1 VIASLQEGTTEL
13 VLGPMLRYAGSE
25 SATFWVETSA
35 PCEVEI
41 LGHRTSTFAVEGHH
55 YALLLVDD
63 LTPDSVTPYDVRLDG
78 ALVWPPDD
86 GRPQPV
92 VHTRNHERRA
102 RLVFGSCRVG
112 DRQPTHLGHSWPE
125 DVKALGIDAL
135 WTYAKQL
142 QRGEMQWPNA
152 VLLLGD
158 QVYADEVSPETREF
172 IETRR
177 GQNTEPIEQVADFEE
192 YTRLYRESWSEPDI
206 RWLLST
212 VPTVMIFDDHDVH
225 DDWNISWL
233 WVEEMRRKPWWEAR
247 ITGAFMS
254 YWVYQHLGNLSPP
267 ELAEDTVYPQVKADP
282 DGGALLR
289 RLAHTWDR
297 ESAASRWAFYRDFG
311 DTRLL
316 VLDSRAAR
324 VLSAGRR
331 QMIDDDEWD
340 WIVEHSSGAF
350 DHVIIAST
358 LPVFLPIGI
367 HHLQAWNEALCAG
380 RWGRLAAT
388 LSEQLRRAV
397 DLEHWAAFNRSFE
410 QLCDWLRTIARGTED
425 AEPPASILLLGGDV
439 HCSSVSEV
447 DLGVGNSSRV
457 HQLICSPFRNPLS
470 TKERRI
476 VQATGSRIAAKLFA
490 LLARLAGV
498 ALPSASWTPLR
509 DATFENA
516 LGELV
521 LEGRS
526 ASATIRRSPR
536 EGEDPDLLVAEQSLA
551 LTDGRHEGAGGG
563 IASGT
568 TGPAPGATLT
578 LNNSE
583 VSWNTVESN
592 PGSSFGAE
600 AVPSEVR
607 RRSW

>member
-1 VIASLQEGTTEL
+1 
-13 VLGPMLRYAGSE
+13 MLRYAGSE

-41 LGHRTSTFAVEGHH
+41 LGRRTSTFAVEGHH

-78 ALVWPPDD
+78 ELVWPPDD

-92 VHTRNHERRA
+92 VHTRNNERHA

-112 DRQPTHLGHSWPE
+112 DRQPTHLGREWPE
-125 DVKALGIDAL
+125 DVRAIGIDAL

-142 QRGEMQWPNA
+142 QRGKMEWPDA

-177 GQNTEPIEQVADFEE
+177 GSDTDPIDQVADFEE

-206 RWLLST
+206 RWLFST
-212 VPTVMIFDDHDVH
+212 VPTTMVFDDHDVH

-233 WVEEMRRKPWWEAR
+233 WVEEMRRKSWWEAR
-247 ITGAFMS
+247 ITGAFMA

-267 ELAEDTVYPQVKADP
+267 ELEEDTVYPQVKAETDAGP
-282 DGGALLR
+282 LLR
-289 RLAHTWDR
+289 RLAHEWDR

-324 VLSAGRR
+324 VLSDGRR
-331 QMIDDDEWD
+331 QMIDDEEWD
-340 WIVEHSSGAF
+340 WIVDHSSGAF

-367 HHLQAWNEALCAG
+367 HHLQAWNEALCSG
-380 RWGRLAAT
+380 RWGRLAAS
-388 LSEQLRRAV
+388 LSERLRRAV
-397 DLEHWAAFNRSFE
+397 DLEHWAAFNPSFE
-410 QLCDWLRTIARGTED
+410 QLCDWLRTIAAGTEN
-425 AEPPASILLLGGDV
+425 AAPPASILLLGGDV

-447 DLGVGNSSRV
+447 DLGSARSSRV
-457 HQLICSPFRNPLS
+457 HQLVCSPFRNPLS

-476 VQATGSRIAAKLFA
+476 VQATGSRLAAKLFG
-490 LLARLAGV
+490 RLAKLAKV
-498 ALPSASWTPLR
+498 PPPTASWTPIR
-509 DATFENA
+509 EPTFENG

-526 ASATIRRSPR
+526 ASVTLRRSPR
-536 EGEDPDLLVAEQSLA
+536 EGEDPELLVAEQSLD
-551 LTDGRHEGAGGG
+551 LTDTSQAGR
-563 IASGT
+563 
-568 TGPAPGATLT
+568 
-578 LNNSE
+578 
-583 VSWNTVESN
+583 
-592 PGSSFGAE
+592 
-600 AVPSEVR
+600 
-607 RRSW
+607 

>member
-1 VIASLQEGTTEL
+1 
-13 VLGPMLRYAGSE
+13 
-25 SATFWVETSA
+25 
-35 PCEVEI
+35 
-41 LGHRTSTFAVEGHH
+41 
-55 YALLLVDD
+55 LLADD

-78 ALVWPPDD
+78 KLVWPPVD
-86 GRPQPV
+86 GRPPSV
-92 VHTRNHERRA
+92 VHTRNNERHA

-112 DRQPTHLGHSWPE
+112 DRQPTQLGHEWPE
-125 DVKALGIDAL
+125 DVKQVGIDAL

-142 QRGEMQWPNA
+142 QRSEMEWPDA

-177 GQNTEPIEQVADFEE
+177 GKNTEPNEQVADFEE

-206 RWLLST
+206 RWLFST

-267 ELAEDTVYPQVKADP
+267 ELEEDTVYPQVRAEQDAGP
-282 DGGALLR
+282 LLR
-289 RLAHTWDR
+289 HLAQTWDH

-311 DTRLL
+311 GTRLL

-324 VLSAGRR
+324 LLSDGRR
-331 QMIDDDEWD
+331 QMVDDDEWD
-340 WIVEHSSGAF
+340 WIVDHSSGAF

-367 HHLQAWNEALCAG
+367 HHLQAWNEALCTG
-380 RWGRLAAT
+380 RWGQLAAN
-388 LSEQLRRAV
+388 LSERLRRAV

-410 QLCDWLRTIARGTED
+410 QLCDWLRTIAHGTES
-425 AEPPASILLLGGDV
+425 AEPPATILLLGGDV

-447 DLGVGNSSRV
+447 DLAAGRSARV
-457 HQLICSPFRNPLS
+457 YQLICSPFRNPLS
-470 TKERRI
+470 QKERRI
-476 VQATGSRIAAKLFA
+476 VRATGSRIAAKLFGS
-490 LLARLAGV
+490 LAKMAGV
-498 ALPSASWTPLR
+498 TPPSVSWTPIR

-536 EGEDPDLLVAEQSLA
+536 EGEDPELLVAEQPLTLA
-551 LTDGRHEGAGGG
+551 DASHDQRRPGAG
-563 IASGT
+563 S
-568 TGPAPGATLT
+568 
-578 LNNSE
+578 
-583 VSWNTVESN
+583 
-592 PGSSFGAE
+592 
-600 AVPSEVR
+600 AVV
-607 RRSW
+607 